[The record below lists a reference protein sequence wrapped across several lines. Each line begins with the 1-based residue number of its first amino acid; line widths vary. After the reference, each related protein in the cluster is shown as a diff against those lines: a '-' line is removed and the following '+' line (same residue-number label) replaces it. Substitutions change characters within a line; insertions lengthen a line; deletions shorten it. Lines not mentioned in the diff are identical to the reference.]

1 MIRYPGVNDRS
12 YFTIEPTSHFS
23 PINSLMRG
31 ERIGAALQAS
41 IAIVVLLVSAI
52 HSPFTLAQE
61 APLTRQQELRQQRE
75 VKGKSLKPYE
85 PGSLQAGTLYVQ
97 NKRLLERVAEG
108 WKGIHQ
114 TMSRPENASHRY

>member
-1 MIRYPGVNDRS
+1 MIRYPGVNDQF
-12 YFTIEPTSHFS
+12 YFTIEPTSHS
-23 PINSLMRG
+23 LPMKSLMRA

-52 HSPFTLAQE
+52 HPAFTLAQE

-75 VKGKSLKPYE
+75 AKSTALKPYE
-85 PGSLQAGTLYVQ
+85 AGSLEAGTLYVQ
-97 NKRLLERVAEG
+97 KKRLLERVAEG